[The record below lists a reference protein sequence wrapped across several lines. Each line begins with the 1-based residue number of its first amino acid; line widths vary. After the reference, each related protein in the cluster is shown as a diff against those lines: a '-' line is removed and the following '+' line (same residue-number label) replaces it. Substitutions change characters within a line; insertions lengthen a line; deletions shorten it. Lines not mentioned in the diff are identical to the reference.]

1 MGCIPVDLVLEDL
14 RYRQG
19 RLPGSQI
26 KRILVLQAAETP
38 TPGKQL
44 SVEELAKGF
53 KQYIP
58 GGGKGEAGGAAGGET
73 AVEKLVRFRG
83 TLVDLEKLMEK
94 LDK

>member
-1 MGCIPVDLVLEDL
+1 LACSFRGSIGTVPVVCTATILSGD
-14 RYRQG
+14 
-19 RLPGSQI
+19 
-26 KRILVLQAAETP
+26 RILVLQAAETP

-58 GGGKGEAGGAAGGET
+58 GGGKGEAGGAAAGGET

-83 TLVDLEKLMEK
+83 TVIDLEKLMEK